1 MGKFQ
6 ATEGLASIGTA
17 EFSSSLATTTTGT
30 STFNNDAI
38 FKDITILSGSI
49 SFGPTALDYTS
60 QPEFLTN
67 TTANAYVVA
76 TGSNAGFV
84 YPWAT
89 YSGGQYRLLNQGANN
104 QVGDLSLNP
113 WNLINGGLFQFQV
126 NSVSEDLTITAA
138 NLGSLDLNY
147 VSFSFITTASDI
159 LDLKI
164 TAGVYT
170 GTTWQYRLEGSRS
183 TVNYA
188 YTVSGNVASNTIVT
202 LAYAPSSTSLT
213 HVIIDNVQRR
223 FAIHCTNLG

>member
-38 FKDITILSGSI
+38 FKDVTILSGSI

-113 WNLINGGLFQFQV
+113 
-126 NSVSEDLTITAA
+126 
-138 NLGSLDLNY
+138 
-147 VSFSFITTASDI
+147 
-159 LDLKI
+159 
-164 TAGVYT
+164 
-170 GTTWQYRLEGSRS
+170 
-183 TVNYA
+183 
-188 YTVSGNVASNTIVT
+188 
-202 LAYAPSSTSLT
+202 
-213 HVIIDNVQRR
+213 
-223 FAIHCTNLG
+223 